1 MGVSGSTLSGR
12 PLRMQAQRVD
22 PSDGLM
28 TEGPL
33 RDAFGEYTI
42 VTEKFNKPYRKKRD
56 WYCKHEYAQYGSNDS
71 YHYVHL
77 DGRYYSQNPDGSKE
91 HINLILKQASYTPPG
106 NKSPIDCADEVD
118 WEELNEIPDLCIA
131 RAVVTHKHMEKFMQD
146 MKTQEKTTIYK
157 DIAKKRRE
165 CAKLLKEKESPGV
178 TEDEA
183 EETDCETEEWSD
195 EEEPTEERNE
205 NQQTTDEGEVRTPQG
220 RMMQRMTPM
229 PEEQLSRT
237 MTMTPMSDLT
247 SDNESIDESLHPG
260 ETEGRSSQKRKANE
274 MEDSEDETP
283 RTPAPKRGNMD
294 RRDGT
299 GLTVAEREER
309 KRMAN
314 RKKRARAKAK
324 RARVRCETEERT
336 FDP

>member
-12 PLRMQAQRVD
+12 PLRMQAQSVD
-22 PSDGLM
+22 PSDALP

-42 VTEKFNKPYRKKRD
+42 VTEKFNQPYRTKRD
-56 WYCKHEYAQYGSNDS
+56 WYCKHKYAQYGSNDS

-77 DGRYYSQNPDGSKE
+77 DGWYFSQNPDGSKE
-91 HINLILKQASYTPPG
+91 HINPTLKQASYTPPG
-106 NKSPIDCADEVD
+106 SDSPIDCADEVD

-131 RAVVTHKHMEKFMQD
+131 RAVITHMHMEEFMQ
-146 MKTQEKTTIYK
+146 KIKRQEKTTIYN
-157 DIAKKRRE
+157 DIAKKRRK
-165 CAKLLKEKESPGV
+165 CAQLLKGKESPGI

-183 EETDCETEEWSD
+183 EETDCETEESSD
-195 EEEPTEERNE
+195 EEELAEARDE
-205 NQQTTDEGEVRTPQG
+205 NQQTTDEEEVRTPQG
-220 RMMQRMTPM
+220 IMAQRMTPM

-247 SDNESIDESLHPG
+247 SDNESIEEPLHPR
-260 ETEGRSSQKRKANE
+260 ETEGRYSQKRQANE
-274 MEDSEDETP
+274 MEDSEDGTP
-283 RTPAPKRGNMD
+283 RTPASKRGNMD

-299 GLTVAEREER
+299 GFTVAEKEER

-314 RKKRARAKAK
+314 RKKRTRAKAK
-324 RARVRCETEERT
+324 RARVR
-336 FDP
+336 F